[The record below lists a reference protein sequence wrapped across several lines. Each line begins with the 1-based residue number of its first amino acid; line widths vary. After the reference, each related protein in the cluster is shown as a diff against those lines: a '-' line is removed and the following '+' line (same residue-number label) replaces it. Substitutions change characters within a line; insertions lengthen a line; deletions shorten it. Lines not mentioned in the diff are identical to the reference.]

1 MPIGRFV
8 IEAQP
13 SIVVKM
19 PRLEV
24 TPWDLAILIGYVVL
38 TRVAFGWFFA
48 RRTRG
53 EGAEGYFLAG
63 HRMRWPII
71 GLSFYVA
78 NMGGSS
84 FVGLPGAGYH
94 TGISVFHYEW
104 VPALIMIL
112 FATFFL
118 PVFLRARIYT
128 APQYLEERFGRGSR
142 VAFSAMLL
150 LTSMLVDAPG
160 SLYAGAMVLKT
171 LLPGVSIWITITV
184 SALAAGVYI
193 AFGGLGAVVAN
204 DALQALLILA
214 GGIVISVLAWE
225 AVPSWEA
232 VVAAAPPG
240 ALSLMQPADDPVMP
254 WPGIG
259 GVFLVGLYF
268 WCTNQFIIQRALGAH
283 TLDDGRWGALFAGLL
298 KLPNLF
304 ILILPGVLATAL
316 YPDLQNPDLV
326 FPMLAFD
333 LLPVG
338 LRGFMLAVLAAAM
351 LSSLEAILHS
361 ASTLFTMD
369 FVEPAR
375 PDLDTEALARWGRA
389 ATLAFMVFAVIW
401 TPQIG
406 RFPTLWQYLQSILSY
421 LTPPVVAVFVLGLFW
436 RRANAA
442 GALAGL
448 LLGAPLGIVGWAAVE
463 LMGLMEIQY
472 LYAAI
477 VMFGLG
483 VLLVVGASL
492 ATPAPNDSDI
502 EGHLWHRSDA
512 LVAPG
517 TPWYRDYR
525 FQSGALAA
533 LTLSVVIWWW

>member
-1 MPIGRFV
+1 MP
-8 IEAQP
+8 Q
-13 SIVVKM
+13 
-19 PRLEV
+19 LEV
-24 TPWDLAILIGYVVL
+24 TAWDLAILIGYVVL
-38 TRVAFGWFFA
+38 TRIAFGWFFA

-94 TGISVFHYEW
+94 SGISVFHYEW
-104 VPALIMIL
+104 MPALLLIL
-112 FATFFL
+112 FSAFFL
-118 PVFLRARIYT
+118 PVFLRTRIYT
-128 APQYLEERFGRGSR
+128 APQYLEARFGRGSR
-142 VAFSAMLL
+142 IAFSAMLL

-171 LLPGVSIWITITV
+171 LLPGVSIWVTITV
-184 SALAAGVYI
+184 AALAAGVYI

-214 GGIVISVLAWE
+214 GGIVIAVLAWE

-232 VVAAAPPG
+232 VAQAAPPG
-240 ALSLMQPADDPVMP
+240 ALRLMQPTSDPLMP
-254 WPGIG
+254 WPGLA
-259 GVFLVGLYF
+259 GVFIVGMYF
-268 WCTNQFIIQRALGAH
+268 WCTNQFIIQRALGAR
-283 TLDDGRWGALFAGLL
+283 TLEDGRWGALFAGLL

-304 ILILPGVLATAL
+304 ILILPGVLATVL
-316 YPDLQNPDLV
+316 YPDLENPDLV

-333 LLPVG
+333 LLPIG

-369 FVEPAR
+369 FVKAAR
-375 PDLDTEALARWGRA
+375 PETTSQGLARWGRG
-389 ATLAFMVFAVIW
+389 ATLVFMVFAVLW
-401 TPQIG
+401 TPQIS

-421 LTPPVVAVFVLGLFW
+421 LTPPVVAVFLAGLFW
-436 RRANAA
+436 RRANSA

-448 LLGAPLGIVGWAAVE
+448 LVGLPLGLAGWIAVE
-463 LMGLMEIQY
+463 LLGVFELQY
-472 LYAAI
+472 LYAAT
-477 VMFGLG
+477 VMFAVGLA
-483 VLLVVGASL
+483 LVVGVSL
-492 ATPAPNDSDI
+492 ITAPPPPSKV
-502 EGHLWHRSDA
+502 EGHVWSRRDA
-512 LVAPG
+512 AVRAG
-517 TPWYRDYR
+517 TVWYRDYR
-525 FQSGALAA
+525 AQSIVLASI
-533 LTLSVVIWWW
+533 TLAIVLWWW